1 MTSAD
6 HIWSHVVT
14 TYHMWSQLISHLVTF
29 HSDSRLTLQYLL
41 ESAVIDVAEELAGLE
56 EELCDDQRVL
66 RLAQVHCILTEK
78 KGIIILVCL

>member
-1 MTSAD
+1 
-6 HIWSHVVT
+6 
-14 TYHMWSQLISHLVTF
+14 MWSQLNTCGHNLLHLVTF
-29 HSDSRLTLQYLL
+29 HSDSPLTLQQLL

-56 EELCDDQRVL
+56 EELGDDQRVL